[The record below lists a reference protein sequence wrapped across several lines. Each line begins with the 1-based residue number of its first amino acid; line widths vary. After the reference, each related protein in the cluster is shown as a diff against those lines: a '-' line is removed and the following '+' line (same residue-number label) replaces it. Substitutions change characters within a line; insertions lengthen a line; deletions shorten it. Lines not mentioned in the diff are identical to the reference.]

1 MEISLE
7 PNESVIELKI
17 SLSAADAD
25 EFTAWCEDQGLTL
38 AQGLTKLLL
47 LANPTHSADTL
58 AEDRFNKAFA
68 AARGKVSSE
77 IILD

>member
-1 MEISLE
+1 MEQS
-7 PNESVIELKI
+7 ESSIELTI

-38 AQGLTKLLL
+38 AQGLKKLLV
-47 LANPTHSADTL
+47 LANRTRSVVTL
-58 AEDRFNKAFA
+58 CDDRFNKAFA
-68 AARGKVSSE
+68 AARGKVSPD

>member
-1 MEISLE
+1 MEIPLE
-7 PNESVIELKI
+7 PNDNFIELKI

-38 AQGLTKLLL
+38 AQGLNNLLV
-47 LANPTHSADTL
+47 LANRTRSAGTL
-58 AEDRFNKAFA
+58 SDDRFNEAFA
-68 AARGKVSSE
+68 AARGKVSPD